1 MSRAGTIAQGQ
12 GTSQQLFRRKEG
24 CHGVRG
30 ARLAP
35 RFLAPGT
42 LGLTQNPELDGLE
55 EPWPTASPSPTHG
68 PATPWQE
75 GVGGGATAKEKWVW
89 GGGCGCE
96 SGCVVR
102 GWGARSWRGVRAGK
116 ALLWGRGAA
125 ARLED
130 CAPIPA
136 PSPLLRML
144 LLPVT
149 LGTAGPLLASG
160 ISFSP
165 SGGGWVSGAWRG
177 NLSLGEGGARSGVIY
192 LSHHCRGCPGLCLI
206 SPWLL

>member
-1 MSRAGTIAQGQ
+1 MPWSEGSKAGPQVSGS
-12 GTSQQLFRRKEG
+12 GD
-24 CHGVRG
+24 
-30 ARLAP
+30 
-35 RFLAPGT
+35 
-42 LGLTQNPELDGLE
+42 LGLIQNPELAGLG
-55 EPWPTASPSPTHG
+55 EPWPTASPSPTYG

-102 GWGARSWRGVRAGK
+102 GWGARSCRGVRAGK

-130 CAPIPA
+130 CAPIPT
-136 PSPLLRML
+136 PSPSLRTL

-149 LGTAGPLLASG
+149 PGPLLASG
-160 ISFSP
+160 ISFNP

-177 NLSLGEGGARSGVIY
+177 NLFLGEGGARSGIIY
-192 LSHHCRGCPGLCLI
+192 LSHHWQGLPRPLSHLTVESCGAAGRGLWCRP
-206 SPWLL
+206 P